1 MGMKFV
7 PLVCVVMLAAVV
19 APATAQNRRQP
30 IDPQQLPITQPTL
43 PQAFERI
50 DGSQRYWQDESIA
63 GDASFVFGAP
73 TYRNNDIIHRARRI
87 NYLSTD
93 AWYQQSNQPPIRTRD
108 LDSPFCTSMYGTPFP
123 CNLMV
128 ESPLPP
134 PQQPLLTPTP
144 PPPPTVMPAP
154 PVRALY

>member
-1 MGMKFV
+1 MGMKCV
-7 PLVCVVMLAAVV
+7 PLVCVAMLAAVV
-19 APATAQNRRQP
+19 APATAQSRRQP
-30 IDPQQLPITQPTL
+30 INPQQFPVTQPTL

-50 DGSQRYWQDESIA
+50 DGSQGYWQDDSIA
-63 GDASFVFGAP
+63 GDAAFTFGAP
-73 TYRNNDIIHRARRI
+73 PYRDDDIIHRARRI
-87 NYLSTD
+87 NYVSTD
-93 AWYQQSNQPPIRTRD
+93 AWYQQSNQPPVRTRN

-134 PQQPLLTPTP
+134 PQQPLFAP
-144 PPPPTVMPAP
+144 PPPPAVMPAP